1 VGSDGRVKRLV
12 STGRERVRLDAGG
25 RRGETPRVRSVDAT
39 LSAYERDRDRAGFLL
54 AGALA
59 YRLFRWCSPS
69 KKAAGRQS
77 PHRGDAPWAAEGN
90 PAYQP
95 LAAV

>member
-1 VGSDGRVKRLV
+1 LRGNVRVKRFV
-12 STGRERVRLDAGG
+12 SRARLRADAAWAAIEA
-25 RRGETPRVRSVDAT
+25 RRPRVRSVDAT